1 MQEIAARLNALCDDE
16 PYVTGWYLKDLK
28 TGATADRNGEMVFPS
43 ASTRKISIMM
53 AALAAVHAGTLSL
66 DAPFEIEKKYQDNNS
81 GVFQFLSTGITITFR
96 DAITMMIIV
105 SDNACTGKIV
115 DIVGLDAVNAY
126 TRRVGMAGSTHRFNI
141 PPKVGRDHTLE
152 QANTTTPADVGR
164 LLELILQGT
173 TDESVAA
180 RLGVTTELCKLAL
193 DILLWQRH
201 DQPAAEPAANRGPGG
216 SQDRHRRPG
225 SQQQRRRHHLPGRY
239 PSVHPVRLH
248 REPAGQHAERHVRV
262 PARRPDDRQDGEGR
276 LRRLRRPRQD
286 RRGWLRPPPSDPER
300 RNPPPQPHPTY
311 HVAPVS
317 PRPRAR
323 GRAGR
328 WSSW

>member
-1 MQEIAARLNALCDDE
+1 MQDVIAKLNALCEDE
-16 PYVTGWYLKDLK
+16 PYVTGWYLKDLRS
-28 TGATADRNGEMVFPS
+28 GATADRNGEMVFPS

-152 QANTTTPADVGR
+152 QANTTAPADVGR

-173 TDESVAA
+173 TDESIAA
-180 RLGVTTELCKLAL
+180 RLGVTTELCKLGL
-193 DILLWQRH
+193 DILLWQRLTSRLPNLLPTDARVAH
-201 DQPAAEPAANRGPGG
+201 KTGTGVLGRNNNDAGIIFQGDTPLCILSVYTENLPVDMPSGTSGYLHAGLMIARMAKAAYDAFA
-216 SQDRHRRPG
+216 D
-225 SQQQRRRHHLPGRY
+225 
-239 PSVHPVRLH
+239 
-248 REPAGQHAERHVRV
+248 
-262 PARRPDDRQDGEGR
+262 PARTKGLAQAAA
-276 LRRLRRPRQD
+276 
-286 RRGWLRPPPSDPER
+286 
-300 RNPPPQPHPTY
+300 
-311 HVAPVS
+311 V
-317 PRPRAR
+317 
-323 GRAGR
+323 
-328 WSSW
+328 